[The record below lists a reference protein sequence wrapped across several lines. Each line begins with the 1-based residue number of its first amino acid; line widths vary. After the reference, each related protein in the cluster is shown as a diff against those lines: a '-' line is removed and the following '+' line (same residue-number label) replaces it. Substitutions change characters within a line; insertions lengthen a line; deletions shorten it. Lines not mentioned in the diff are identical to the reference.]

1 MFLVNKKIS
10 SYTVINAKEFIDK
23 KTRGDNLILVNS
35 TEKISQ
41 KYNLLLLQKTQQA
54 LHTSDV
60 FSFKSFISFVIKQ
73 HFGFEIIDEIT
84 ENELIIKSII
94 EGTNNSTPNNYNYFT
109 QISAIIKGLREDG
122 IRSVNLKDDLINNLE
137 HQQYD
142 VNKLSNLIQI
152 MQNFEFQLE
161 KTDSCDYPK
170 AMDLIISNI
179 QNIEYL
185 KDKLILFNEFQSFRR
200 PDLDLLNELSKHNE
214 IIVNSN
220 FSLENGP
227 YIGDKNFFIL
237 DLKSLGF
244 KLYESK
250 EKEIDIKEFEKDL
263 GYNGSV
269 ELISKKRKEKYN
281 LHSYINIREEVYG
294 ITKLVKHLLLN
305 PDLNYKPS
313 DICVVSRDV
322 EAYSLLIREFFADND
337 IPANISDR
345 YKLSKSPV
353 AVVIVNILEAAINN
367 YSYDSLRQILDSAY
381 INTGIKKP
389 KQLLNLAKKY
399 RIIGGLPESTLE
411 TFILQL
417 NGRLKNLN
425 IAKSSSDNSENF
437 KQYFFDMEIAEIESI
452 TENFSELAIKFK
464 NFDNVKLYSIEEFI
478 TLINRIIKDFRMEEQ
493 ILKLR
498 DRFNKEGISFNDKL
512 FFSER
517 IEKDARALY
526 KFLETLDKLRKIE
539 ITNNV
544 KYSLVDLVEKLKGIM
559 SITRYSIREKKGFGV
574 DVTSIEQTRG
584 LDYKVKIMTGAV
596 EGMMPVVFQTDRL
609 IGKIMIESE
618 LRHYYQEFIQFY
630 EFINDKDA
638 EIYIFSHREDN
649 TQSRI
654 TSHFIS
660 PIENNDY
667 SNIYVDNAGLE
678 WQNSIINSREKLL
691 LTNIDEVEEY
701 ENIIKRNERYS
712 KSEDLQFDIFVN
724 ELDLAGLIENE
735 SFSATEIT
743 NFKSYCYNY
752 FYERKLKLSSNPDIE
767 IFLNN
772 LELGNLIHQSIESTL
787 NAFVSKYQ
795 DRIKNILDPNDNQYP
810 ILKLIKLESIDK
822 DEILLLFKK
831 TAIDLLSKY
840 DSQHQFFAI
849 ESNLLIG
856 DDNESGILIKWFES
870 IIARHIFDN
879 KLILAT
885 EFKFKNIKIEHIAI
899 SVNFSGTIDRVDIS
913 EDLKEIKVIDYKL
926 SDSTNDG
933 LQLVIYA
940 KVMQKLLLEIYNVDT
955 EIIELTYDSFKFS
968 SKTEESEGVLNILE
982 KSKVKSLKID
992 ELFCKVLE
1000 LVKQIFLLDF
1010 STVKSKH
1017 QEDFMSK
1024 EIKLLKRD

>member
-1 MFLVNKKIS
+1 MFLSNRKINSNSIICSSEFIENKKS
-10 SYTVINAKEFIDK
+10 N
-23 KTRGDNLILVNS
+23 DNSILVNS

-41 KYNLLLLQKTQQA
+41 KYNVLLLQKTQQA

-84 ENELIIKSII
+84 ENELIIKSVI
-94 EGTNNSTPNNYNYFT
+94 EGTGNSFQNNYNYFT

-122 IRSVNLKDDLINNLE
+122 IRSNNLKDDLINNLE

-161 KTDSCDYPK
+161 ITNSIDYPK

-179 QNIEYL
+179 NNIKYL
-185 KDKLILFNEFQSFRR
+185 KEKQILFNEFQSFRK
-200 PDLDLLNELSKHNE
+200 PDLDLINELSKYNE
-214 IIVNSN
+214 IIVTSN

-227 YIGDKNFFIL
+227 YIGDKNFFVF

-263 GYNGSV
+263 GYNGSL
-269 ELISKKRKEKYN
+269 ELIAKNRNEKYN

-305 PDLNYKPS
+305 PSLNYKPS

-353 AVVIVNILEAAINN
+353 AVVIVNILEVVINN
-367 YSYDSLRQILDSAY
+367 YSYDSLKQILDSAY

-399 RIIGGLPESTLE
+399 RIIGGLPESTIE

-417 NGRLKNLN
+417 NGRLKNIN
-425 IAKSSSDNSENF
+425 IAKYSGENSENF
-437 KQYFFDMEIAEIESI
+437 KQYFFDLEIAEIENI
-452 TENFSELAIKFK
+452 TENFSELASKFK
-464 NFDNVKLYSIEEFI
+464 NFDNSKLYSIDEFI
-478 TLINRIIKDFRMEEQ
+478 NLIRRIIKDFKIEEQ

-498 DRFNKEGISFNDKL
+498 DRFNKEGINFNEKL

-539 ITNNV
+539 ISNDI
-544 KYSLVDLVEKLKGIM
+544 KYSLFDLVEKLKGIM

-584 LDYKVKIMTGAV
+584 IDYKVKIMTGAV
-596 EGMMPVVFQTDRL
+596 EGMMPVVFKTDRL

-618 LRHYYQEFIQFY
+618 LRHYYQEFIQFF

-638 EIYIFSHREDN
+638 EIYIFTHREDN

-654 TSHFIS
+654 TSHFLS
-660 PIENNDY
+660 PIENDDY
-667 SNIYVDNAGLE
+667 SNIYLDNAGLE
-678 WQNSIINSREKLL
+678 WQNSIINEREKLL
-691 LTNIDEVEEY
+691 SIDIDKVQEY
-701 ENIIKRNERYS
+701 ENIIKRNERFR
-712 KSEDLQFDIFVN
+712 KSEDMDFDIFVN

-743 NFKSYCYNY
+743 SFKSYCYNY
-752 FYERKLKLSSNPDIE
+752 FYERKLKLNSNPDIE

-772 LELGNLIHQSIESTL
+772 LELGNLIHQSIDSTI

-795 DRIKNILDPNDNQYP
+795 DRIKKNLVPNDNKYP
-810 ILKLIKLESIDK
+810 ILKLIKLENIDRV
-822 DEILLLFKK
+822 EILLLFKK
-831 TAIDLLSKY
+831 TAVDLLSKY

-849 ESNLLIG
+849 ESIFLIG
-856 DDNESGILIKWFES
+856 DDNNSGILIKWFES
-870 IIARHIFDN
+870 IIERHITGSN
-879 KLILAT
+879 LILAS
-885 EFKFKNIKIEHIAI
+885 EFKFKDIRIDHIAI
-899 SVNFSGTIDRVDIS
+899 SVNFSGTIDRIDIS
-913 EDLKEIKVIDYKL
+913 EDLKEIQVIDYKL
-926 SDSTNDG
+926 SDSTDDG

-940 KVMQKLLLEIYNVDT
+940 KVIQKLLLEVYNIDT

-968 SKTEESEGVLNILE
+968 SKNEESEGVINKLE
-982 KSKVKSLKID
+982 KKDNKPEEID
-992 ELFCKVLE
+992 KLFCKVLD

-1010 STVKSKH
+1010 SSVKSKH